1 MNRTARACSAPEATE
16 TFSERSRADGVTHG
30 DMMTRRRFFSR
41 ALYTASI
48 GAVASV
54 VALEPRWL
62 KVQKIRLGTGPVRH
76 RFAQITDIHYRG
88 DAAYLREVVAQ
99 VDALAPDFVCFTGDL
114 IEEAEFVA
122 PALGILCKLRAP
134 LYGIPGNHDHWSRAD
149 FGPIRKAFAATGG
162 AWLQDQQIAI
172 RDGAV
177 NLIGI
182 DSRPVRVAA
191 DPSKFNLLMVH
202 YPEWADRL
210 GDLRCDL
217 AIAGHSHGGQ
227 VRLPFAGALIT
238 PHNTGRYEMGLFDTP
253 VGPLYVNPGIGTI
266 HIDVRFNCR
275 PEITLF
281 EV

>member
-1 MNRTARACSAPEATE
+1 MNL
-16 TFSERSRADGVTHG
+16 
-30 DMMTRRRFFSR
+30 TRRQFFRR
-41 ALYTASI
+41 ALWTAST
-48 GAVASV
+48 GCVGSAVA
-54 VALEPRWL
+54 LDPCWL
-62 KVQKIRLGTGPVRH
+62 KVRKVRLGTGPVRH

-114 IEEAEFVA
+114 VEEAGFVA
-122 PALGILCKLRAP
+122 PALEILGRIRAP

-149 FGPIRKAFAATGG
+149 FGPIRTAFAATGG
-162 AWLQDQQIAI
+162 AWLQNQQRLI
-172 RDGAV
+172 RGGAV
-177 NLIGI
+177 NLMGV
-182 DSRPVRVAA
+182 DRLPAQLA
-191 DPSKFNLLMVH
+191 TDPSRFNLLMVH

-227 VRLPFAGALIT
+227 VRVPFGGALIT
-238 PHNTGRYEMGLFDTP
+238 PHNTGRYEMGLYDAP
-253 VGPLYVNPGIGTI
+253 VGPLYVNPGIGTV

>member
-1 MNRTARACSAPEATE
+1 MTL
-16 TFSERSRADGVTHG
+16 
-30 DMMTRRRFFSR
+30 TRRQFFRR
-41 ALYTASI
+41 ALWTASA
-48 GAVASV
+48 GCVGSV

-62 KVQKIRLGTGPVRH
+62 KVRKVRLGSGPVRH

-114 IEEAEFVA
+114 IEEAGFVA
-122 PALGILCKLRAP
+122 PALEILGRIRAP

-149 FGPIRKAFAATGG
+149 FGPIRTAFAATGG
-162 AWLQDQQIAI
+162 AWLQDQQMLI
-172 RDGAV
+172 RGGAV
-177 NLIGI
+177 NLMGV
-182 DSRPVRVAA
+182 DRLPAQVAT
-191 DPSKFNLLMVH
+191 DPSRFNLLMVH
-202 YPEWADRL
+202 YPEWADRF
-210 GDLRCDL
+210 GNLRCDL

-227 VRLPFAGALIT
+227 VRVPFGGALIT
-238 PHNTGRYEMGLFDTP
+238 PHNTGRYEMGLYDAP
-253 VGPLYVNPGIGTI
+253 VGPLYVNPGIGTV